1 MCYLPPRQAF
11 VIFLWYLLILGGIER
26 EILCLLHAEI
36 GLIALGMTTPLFFL
50 NINLR
55 EERELIV
62 PLGFVSGN
70 NFKSKVMNDLGA
82 AAS

>member
-11 VIFLWYLLILGGIER
+11 AIFLWYLLILGSIEH

-36 GLIALGMTTPLFFL
+36 GLIALGMTTPLFFFL
-50 NINLR
+50 KTNLR

-70 NFKSKVMNDLGA
+70 NFKSNKGDE
-82 AAS
+82 